1 MKKLLMLKRTSAFL
15 FALLSITF
23 YSCIDED
30 LSDQFPF
37 LTGTVEVPTE
47 TICGDPISIPI
58 FNSEE
63 IEIGKVEIY
72 NDLDNIYLSVFS
84 SGDWFLQSTNLYIGE
99 DGSIPLNSSGEA
111 ALADFPFK
119 FSHSPLIENHIVE
132 IPLED
137 IEDCSTL
144 AIQVEAVELDDNG
157 NSLSETTGWLEGDV
171 ISEGGQGMKYQH
183 CLGECVVKYPID
195 AIATFAF
202 EDRAPQK
209 GDADYNDFVVQMNSS
224 QFYQGKQIEKLE
236 MEFIA
241 KARGASFDHS
251 FLMRVPIEGNA
262 NVTIE
267 RFNSLEPNE
276 LIEMREIKNLSG
288 ENALIDIFPSTK
300 EILTSPDHE
309 HVNVRKGTT
318 KGEFKLTRVTFTFA
332 EGAKLLM
339 NAPFDP
345 ILRVKNTESEIHI
358 LELTQKID
366 ADGDGQKDYWEDE
379 EGVHPFGIVMHN
391 DWLWP
396 LEKVYIK
403 DVYPSYQFVIEDGV
417 FKPADSKWYET
428 PEEGTDYFRPELFN

>member
-1 MKKLLMLKRTSAFL
+1 MKKQFMFTPTSALF
-15 FALLSITF
+15 FALICLTF
-23 YSCIDED
+23 FSCQDEEV
-30 LSDQFPF
+30 SDQLPF
-37 LTGTVEVPTE
+37 LSGTVEVPTQL
-47 TICGDPISIPI
+47 ICGDPVSIPI
-58 FNSEE
+58 VDGENA
-63 IEIGKVEIY
+63 EIGKVEIY
-72 NDLDNIYLSVFS
+72 NDLDNIYISVFS
-84 SGDWFLQSTNLYIGE
+84 SGNWFLKGTNLFVGASAE
-99 DGSIPLNSSGEA
+99 IPLNTDGKANIDE
-111 ALADFPFK
+111 FNYK

-132 IPLED
+132 ISLDE
-137 IEDCSTL
+137 INDCSTL
-144 AIQVEAVELDDNG
+144 ALQVEAVELDESG
-157 NSLSETTGWLEGDV
+157 NSLGETTGWLKGDL
-171 ISEGGQGMKYQH
+171 ISDGAQGMKYQH

-195 AIATFAF
+195 AVATFAF

-391 DWLWP
+391 AWVWP
-396 LEKVYIK
+396 LEEVYIK
-403 DVYPSYQFVIEDGV
+403 NVYPNYKFVIENGV
-417 FKPADSKWYET
+417 FKPADPKWYET
-428 PEEGTDYFRPELFN
+428 PQEGTDYFRPELFN